1 LSRSALDRLSERIA
15 GEGEPLSAHV
25 IRSGADP
32 AFGELVANGP
42 RTAASPAEYA
52 FVVEAVREG
61 YLCHYATPR
70 VLRGADADLALLAGD
85 LFYAIG
91 ISGLTELDDPESVGI
106 LSDLIR
112 VAAELRA
119 EGETDK
125 AEALWL
131 AQLLA
136 LSCGSDPDLP
146 ALIEALQ
153 HGENGSLEGLT
164 EWSTKSASE
173 HGLGR
178 AFDAARKAID
188 SAPSNPQRS
197 F

>member
-1 LSRSALDRLSERIA
+1 MSPATALVALSERVA
-15 GEGEPLSAHV
+15 DEGEPLSGHV
-25 IRSGADP
+25 VTPTDLP
-32 AFGELVANGP
+32 VLGELAAAGP
-42 RTAASPAEYA
+42 RTARAAAQYS

-61 YLCHYATPR
+61 YLCHYGKPR
-70 VLRGADADLALLAGD
+70 VLEGSDSDLELLAGD

-91 ISGLTELDDPESVGI
+91 ISGLAALNDPESVGI

-112 VAAELRA
+112 IAAGFRA
-119 EGETDK
+119 VGEAAR

-136 LSCGSDPDLP
+136 LACGIDPAQK
-146 ALIEALQ
+146 ALVEALRR
-153 HGENGSLEGLT
+153 GEPGSLEALN
-164 EWSTKSASE
+164 EWSSASAAE

-188 SAPSNPQRS
+188 SRVSNL
-197 F
+197 